1 MAVSNLGYL
10 GFGVTDAEKWM
21 QFASKVIGFE
31 VMDTGE
37 DGTVYL
43 RMDELHHRVALHPG
57 GNDDLAYV
65 GLQTRNR
72 EEYEQTK
79 KDLFEAGI
87 EYAQA
92 SEAEIANRMVR
103 DMVKFNASGVPLEV
117 FYGPKVVFEKPFHS
131 PLRITGFK
139 TGELGMGHIGVNP
152 DDTEEMTRILMEG
165 LGLKHSDALGPPGPE
180 RFFHTAGSNQRE
192 HTFVIGRP
200 PTSPEQTVGKRIGH
214 FMVEL
219 NAIDDVGSCLDR
231 VEDYGV
237 QLSSRLGKHTND
249 HMTSFYMYTPSGF
262 RMEYGWNGRTVND
275 ANWNVQIYDKASI
288 WGHRAAAKAPEPT
301 AADPVRTGPA
311 S

>member
-1 MAVSNLGYL
+1 M
-10 GFGVTDAEKWM
+10 K
-21 QFASKVIGFE
+21 FASNVIGFE
-31 VMDTGE
+31 ISETAE
-37 DGTVYL
+37 DGTTYL
-43 RMDELHHRVALHPG
+43 RMDELHHRIALHPG
-57 GNDDLAYV
+57 GNDDLTYI
-65 GLQTRNR
+65 GLQTRSR
-72 EEYEQTK
+72 EEFEQTK
-79 KDLFEAGI
+79 KDLFEAGV
-87 EYAQA
+87 EYSQG

-103 DMVKFNASGVPLEV
+103 DMVKFNVSGVPLEV
-117 FYGPKVVFEKPFHS
+117 FYGPKVVFEKPFQS

-152 DDTEEMTRILMEG
+152 DNAEELSRVLIEG

-200 PTSPEQTVGKRIGH
+200 GVGGNNKRIGH

-219 NAIDDVGSCLDR
+219 NTIDDVGSGLDR
-231 VEDYGV
+231 AEDYGV

-249 HMTSFYMYTPSGF
+249 HMISFYMYTPSGF

-288 WGHRAAAKAPEPT
+288 WGHRAATKAPEPT
-301 AADPVRTGPA
+301 VAEPILTGPA
-311 S
+311 